1 MLAINSVGAVGAG
14 VAPGRVV
21 FEHRGADRRSRRP
34 RGGFR
39 SGRLRQ
45 HCGPPQPRELRSLL
59 ALGTVGR
66 ELVGANGHHRLR
78 SPHARPSQ
86 RVAPFAALR
95 HSQPSVIRNS
105 PSFLRRQESRRSE
118 GFDRPTA
125 LDRPARAFDTSVKRR
140 ECRGVKGCWEVAW
153 IPACAGMTEGGRPR
167 STTCSHARKSGP
179 PPLPTACAGAGFG
192 IPPPPAER
200 GERGSSLFSVL
211 PATRGSGRNRMVP
224 GWTRRLNLRRG
235 RWCS

>member
-1 MLAINSVGAVGAG
+1 MSRSGRATVLAINSVGAVGAA

-39 SGRLRQ
+39 SGRLRR
-45 HCGPPQPRELRSLL
+45 HSGPPQPRELRSLL

-179 PPLPTACAGAGFG
+179 PPCPLPAQGQASASPPRRAG
-192 IPPPPAER
+192 ES
-200 GERGSSLFSVL
+200 GSGLFSVL

-224 GWTRRLNLRRG
+224 
-235 RWCS
+235 